1 MIKSVSIAALL
12 TVFASASFAGSL
24 KTNYEQEPE
33 KDTFVAP
40 AGSSGIG
47 TPLVIGGVIAA
58 VAVAALIA
66 DDKESATDSTALED

>member
-33 KDTFVAP
+33 KDIFVAP
-40 AGSSGIG
+40 AGSSSIG
-47 TPLVIGGVIAA
+47 TPLVTGGVLAA

-66 DDKESATDSTALED
+66 DDNESDTDTPAVEA